1 MSTFE
6 LIIGNK
12 NYSSWSLRPWIAMK
26 TMQVPFSE
34 TLVKLNFDN
43 GNIDLLKHSPS
54 QKVPVL
60 KHGELTVWDSLAI
73 LEYVAELSPEK
84 AFWPTDPSKRAIAR
98 SISCQMHSGFA
109 DLRNECP
116 MNMRRK
122 PSDLEIS
129 DEAKRDVSQIE
140 ALWRSALDASG
151 GPFLFGEFSIADAMF
166 APVVNRFL
174 IFELTKDATALSYCN
189 NMTALPAW
197 QEWASA
203 AANEEWVLDYAEI

>member
-1 MSTFE
+1 MPSFE

-26 TMQVPFSE
+26 TMQVPFNE
-34 TLVKLNFDN
+34 TLVQLDFDSD
-43 GNIDLLKHSPS
+43 NIELLKYSPS

-84 AFWPTDPSKRAIAR
+84 AFWPKDPSARAIAR
-98 SISCQMHSGFA
+98 AISCQMHSGFA

-122 PSDLEIS
+122 PQAIELSDG
-129 DEAKRDVSQIE
+129 AKRDVAQIE
-140 ALWRSALDASG
+140 DLWRTALNASDG
-151 GPFLFGEFSIADAMF
+151 TFLFGEFSIADAMF

-174 IFELTKDATALSYCN
+174 IYELSQDETALSYCKT
-189 NMTALPAW
+189 MTSLPAW
-197 QEWASA
+197 QEWAASGV
-203 AANEEWVLDYAEI
+203 NEKWILDYAER